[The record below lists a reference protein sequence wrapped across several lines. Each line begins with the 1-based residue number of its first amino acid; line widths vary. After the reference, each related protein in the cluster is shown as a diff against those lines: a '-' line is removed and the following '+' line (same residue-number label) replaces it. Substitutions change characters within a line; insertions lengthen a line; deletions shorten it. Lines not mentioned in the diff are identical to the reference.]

1 VIHQT
6 IRLHVR
12 VISDYNQ
19 LSTACSNEQNQAFA
33 NYRGVVNTT
42 PVVGE
47 GSFASVSCNF
57 GSPTSTNFLVDIN
70 GQTLKELKFCVAQP
84 SFRHQMGTILFLV
97 HKPYWNSCYKYK
109 SNLYQLNLN
118 LLR

>member
-1 VIHQT
+1 M
-6 IRLHVR
+6 
-12 VISDYNQ
+12 NK
-19 LSTACSNEQNQAFA
+19 NQAFA

-70 GQTLKELKFCVAQP
+70 GQTFKRTQVCVVQRP
-84 SFRHQMGTILFLV
+84 SFGIKWVQFYSWSTSPTGTPVISTSQTYTALQ
-97 HKPYWNSCYKYK
+97 P
-109 SNLYQLNLN
+109 N
-118 LLR
+118 LLC